1 MLGHQPRQHDEVL
14 VDEILTR
21 LPPAAAEPSAA
32 RGTRPSRRRSA
43 AARRPEVLFFVPAAA
58 GTGRHPPCTPAR
70 FATATARHA
79 GGPLLLI
86 EVVKDKDPRPS
97 GGFMSYFGNQPHNFH
112 LVGAPIHNSPL
123 NRLLFTNNDASSQP
137 EVEILLDNDNVRTEK
152 RILWTE
158 EEDLRLMSAWIE
170 HSADSTCGA
179 DKGGNQYWDEVVE
192 SYNKTTPPLR
202 KRNLKQ
208 CKDRWHKINR
218 WTDIFECAYV
228 KARRVFTSGYSD
240 QMWIDAAHKFY
251 VEDNKD
257 AKLGP
262 FVGIE
267 VWKICREVSK
277 WKTYNEELRNAR
289 KRKSFHLKEERDQE
303 NDESLE
309 EMPNRPMGQKA
320 AKKAALAAKGKS
332 KGSSS
337 EDDGN
342 SKESTIDLDKLGR
355 LSKIQEETNANRMK
369 ILELQQKLSFEKL
382 ETTKLVHLTTQET
395 KEGKKLE
402 KESKMMEAYN
412 NLILQDTSSM
422 SDVKKA
428 E

>member
-1 MLGHQPRQHDEVL
+1 MLSVSTRKSKL
-14 VDEILTR
+14 VG
-21 LPPAAAEPSAA
+21 ASKKSKVA
-32 RGTRPSRRRSA
+32 SA
-43 AARRPEVLFFVPAAA
+43 AATVTAAA
-58 GTGRHPPCTPAR
+58 PTHTSGHGSGSMTAARTLGCGGGLASGTDSAGRTLGRGSRSASVAVASRPIFGGLGYSAAMAPSSIDGSGGAAFLGP
-70 FATATARHA
+70 ATAPSLDAWFDAA
-79 GGPLLLI
+79 GSDPSSP
-86 EVVKDKDPRPS
+86 VSWDKDPRPS

-123 NRLLFTNNDASSQP
+123 NRPLSTNNDASSPP

-170 HSADSTCGA
+170 HSTDSTCGA
-179 DKGGNQYWDEVVE
+179 DKGGNQYWGEVVE

-218 WTDIFECAYV
+218 WTDLFECAYV

-240 QMWIDAAHKFY
+240 QIWIDAAHKFY

-277 WKTYNEELRNAR
+277 WKTYNEELRNA
-289 KRKSFHLKEERDQE
+289 
-303 NDESLE
+303 
-309 EMPNRPMGQKA
+309 
-320 AKKAALAAKGKS
+320 
-332 KGSSS
+332 
-337 EDDGN
+337 
-342 SKESTIDLDKLGR
+342 
-355 LSKIQEETNANRMK
+355 
-369 ILELQQKLSFEKL
+369 
-382 ETTKLVHLTTQET
+382 
-395 KEGKKLE
+395 
-402 KESKMMEAYN
+402 
-412 NLILQDTSSM
+412 
-422 SDVKKA
+422 
-428 E
+428 

>member
-1 MLGHQPRQHDEVL
+1 
-14 VDEILTR
+14 
-21 LPPAAAEPSAA
+21 
-32 RGTRPSRRRSA
+32 
-43 AARRPEVLFFVPAAA
+43 
-58 GTGRHPPCTPAR
+58 
-70 FATATARHA
+70 
-79 GGPLLLI
+79 
-86 EVVKDKDPRPS
+86 
-97 GGFMSYFGNQPHNFH
+97 MSYFRNQ
-112 LVGAPIHNSPL
+112 L
-123 NRLLFTNNDASSQP
+123 

-170 HSADSTCGA
+170 HSTDSTCGA
-179 DKGGNQYWDEVVE
+179 DKGGNQYWGEVVE

-202 KRNLKQ
+202 KTNLKQ

-218 WTDIFECAYV
+218 WTDLFECAYV

-240 QMWIDAAHKFY
+240 QIWIDAAHKFY

-267 VWKICREVSK
+267 WKI
-277 WKTYNEELRNAR
+277 YNEELRNAR
-289 KRKSFHLKEERDQE
+289 KRKPFHLEEERDQE

-320 AKKAALAAKGKS
+320 AKKASQKAPAA
-332 KGSSS
+332 
-337 EDDGN
+337 
-342 SKESTIDLDKLGR
+342 
-355 LSKIQEETNANRMK
+355 MM
-369 ILELQQKLSFEKL
+369 KLSSEKL
-382 ETTKLVHLTTQET
+382 ETTKLAHLTAQET

-412 NLILQDTSSM
+412 SLILQDTSSISNVEKVERVAAM
-422 SDVKKA
+422 KCLRKTLFPESD
-428 E
+428 

>member
-1 MLGHQPRQHDEVL
+1 MFSNQFRS
-14 VDEILTR
+14 VDYQLRICDHVYQL
-21 LPPAAAEPSAA
+21 
-32 RGTRPSRRRSA
+32 
-43 AARRPEVLFFVPAAA
+43 
-58 GTGRHPPCTPAR
+58 
-70 FATATARHA
+70 
-79 GGPLLLI
+79 
-86 EVVKDKDPRPS
+86 KDKDPHPS
-97 GGFMSYFGNQPHNFH
+97 GGFMNYFRNQPHNFH
-112 LVGAPIHNSPL
+112 LVGQPIHNSPL
-123 NRLLFTNNDASSQP
+123 NKLSTNNDASSQP
-137 EVEILLDNDNVRTEK
+137 EVEILDNDNVRTEK

-170 HSADSTCGA
+170 HSTDSTCGA
-179 DKGGNQYWDEVVE
+179 DKGGNQYWGEVVE

-218 WTDIFECAYV
+218 WTDLFECAYV

-289 KRKSFHLKEERDQE
+289 KRKSFHLEEERDQGS
-303 NDESLE
+303 DESLE

-337 EDDGN
+337 DDGN
-342 SKESTIDLDKLGR
+342 SKESAIDLDKLGR
-355 LSKIQEETNANRMK
+355 FSKIQEETNANRMK
-369 ILELQQKLSFEKL
+369 ILELQQKLSSEKL
-382 ETTKLVHLTTQET
+382 ETTKVAHLTAQET

-412 NLILQDTSSM
+412 SLILQDTSSM
-422 SDVKKA
+422 SDVEKA
-428 E
+428 ERVAAMKCLRKALFPESD

>member
-1 MLGHQPRQHDEVL
+1 MLSVSTRKSKL
-14 VDEILTR
+14 VG
-21 LPPAAAEPSAA
+21 ASKKSKVA
-32 RGTRPSRRRSA
+32 SA
-43 AARRPEVLFFVPAAA
+43 AATVTAAA
-58 GTGRHPPCTPAR
+58 PTHTSGHGSGSMTAARTLGCGGGLASGADSAGRTLGRGSRSASVAVASRPI
-70 FATATARHA
+70 F
-79 GGPLLLI
+79 GGLGYSAAMAPSSI
-86 EVVKDKDPRPS
+86 DGS
-97 GGFMSYFGNQPHNFH
+97 GGAAFLGPATTPSLDAWFDAAGSDPSSP
-112 LVGAPIHNSPL
+112 VSCPL
-123 NRLLFTNNDASSQP
+123 NRPLSTNNDASSPP

-170 HSADSTCGA
+170 HSTDSTCGA
-179 DKGGNQYWDEVVE
+179 DKGGNQYWGEVVE

-218 WTDIFECAYV
+218 WTDLFECAYV

-240 QMWIDAAHKFY
+240 QIWIDAAHKFY

-289 KRKSFHLKEERDQE
+289 KRNLEEERDQE

-342 SKESTIDLDKLGR
+342 SKESAIDLDKL
-355 LSKIQEETNANRMK
+355 
-369 ILELQQKLSFEKL
+369 
-382 ETTKLVHLTTQET
+382 ET

-412 NLILQDTSSM
+412 SLILQDTSSM
-422 SDVKKA
+422 SDVEKA
-428 E
+428 DELLP

>member
-1 MLGHQPRQHDEVL
+1 M
-14 VDEILTR
+14 
-21 LPPAAAEPSAA
+21 SM
-32 RGTRPSRRRSA
+32 SA
-43 AARRPEVLFFVPAAA
+43 AARKKKASTPSVLDAAAAAPAHTLGRGGFSAPTALSLGRGGGSALTAPSLGHGGSSAAA
-58 GTGRHPPCTPAR
+58 GTRPT
-70 FATATARHA
+70 T
-79 GGPLLLI
+79 GGVGKGAAMSPSFI
-86 EVVKDKDPRPS
+86 DGSSVGGFPSIDGFPFPHSPSQAWFDAADSDPSSPVSWDKDPRPS

-123 NRLLFTNNDASSQP
+123 NRPLSTNNDASSQP

-158 EEDLRLMSAWIE
+158 EEDIRLMSAWIE
-170 HSADSTCGA
+170 HSIDSTCGA
-179 DKGGNQYWDEVVE
+179 DKGGNQYWGEVVE
-192 SYNKTTPPLR
+192 SYNKNTPPLR

-218 WTDIFECAYV
+218 WTDLFECACV

-240 QMWIDAAHKFY
+240 QMWIDAAHMFY

-267 VWKICREVSK
+267 VWKICRKVSK

-289 KRKSFHLKEERDQE
+289 KRKSFHLEEERDQE

-320 AKKAALAAKGKS
+320 ALAAKGKS

-337 EDDGN
+337 EDNGN
-342 SKESTIDLDKLGR
+342 SKESAIDLDKLGFR
-355 LSKIQEETNANRMK
+355 RKQMQTL
-369 ILELQQKLSFEKL
+369 
-382 ETTKLVHLTTQET
+382 
-395 KEGKKLE
+395 
-402 KESKMMEAYN
+402 
-412 NLILQDTSSM
+412 
-422 SDVKKA
+422 
-428 E
+428 

>member
-1 MLGHQPRQHDEVL
+1 M
-14 VDEILTR
+14 
-21 LPPAAAEPSAA
+21 SM
-32 RGTRPSRRRSA
+32 SA
-43 AARRPEVLFFVPAAA
+43 AARKKKASTPSALDAAAAAPARTLGRAA
-58 GTGRHPPCTPAR
+58 GTRPTTGGVGKGA
-70 FATATARHA
+70 ATAPSSIDGSSVGGFPSIDGFPFPHSPSQAWFDAA
-79 GGPLLLI
+79 GSDPSSP
-86 EVVKDKDPRPS
+86 VSWDKDPRPS

-112 LVGAPIHNSPL
+112 LVGAPICNSPL
-123 NRLLFTNNDASSQP
+123 NRPLSTNNDASSQP
-137 EVEILLDNDNVRTEK
+137 EVEILLDHDNVRTEK

-158 EEDLRLMSAWIE
+158 EEDLRLMRAWIE
-170 HSADSTCGA
+170 HSTDSTCGA
-179 DKGGNQYWDEVVE
+179 DKGGNQYWGEVIE

-218 WTDIFECAYV
+218 WTDLFECAYV

-277 WKTYNEELRNAR
+277 WKTYNEELRNAH
-289 KRKSFHLKEERDQE
+289 KRKSFHLEEERDQE

-309 EMPNRPMGQKA
+309 EMPNRPM
-320 AKKAALAAKGKS
+320 
-332 KGSSS
+332 
-337 EDDGN
+337 
-342 SKESTIDLDKLGR
+342 DKLG
-355 LSKIQEETNANRMK
+355 KFQEETNANRMK
-369 ILELQQKLSFEKL
+369 ILELQQKLSSEKL
-382 ETTKLVHLTTQET
+382 ETTKLAHLTTQET
-395 KEGKKLE
+395 KKGKMVE

-412 NLILQDTSSM
+412 SLILQDTSSM
-422 SDVKKA
+422 SDVEKA
-428 E
+428 ERVAAMKCLRKALFTKVW